1 MHKTRGT
8 KGTDP
13 MSRTITVM
21 LVLCATGAFAQS
33 GRDSFV
39 QQQAY
44 AAMQRISGQIDV
56 LQTNVDDLSARVA
69 KLERTSSSDET
80 EALRARIASLES
92 TVASLRKELANQRG
106 EIVKDLSSRLAK
118 MPQQT
123 SAQTAKSAETASSSG
138 PYREYVVASGDNL
151 WLIAK
156 AFNTTVPKIREMNNL
171 KSDSLKVGQKIKL
184 PME

>member
-1 MHKTRGT
+1 MK
-8 KGTDP
+8 
-13 MSRTITVM
+13 RTIAAVFA
-21 LVLCATGAFAQS
+21 LCAATSFAET

-44 AAMQRISGQIDV
+44 AAMQRITGQIDV
-56 LQTNVDDLSARVA
+56 LQSNVDDLSARVA
-69 KLERTSSSDET
+69 KLEQAGTSNET
-80 EALRARIASLES
+80 EALRQRIASLES
-92 TVASLRKELANQRG
+92 TVAALRKELSSQRG

-118 MPQQT
+118 MPQAAPAQQT
-123 SAQTAKSAETASSSG
+123 KSAETASSG

-156 AFNTTVPKIREMNNL
+156 AFNTTVPKIREMNGL
-171 KSDSLKVGQKIKL
+171 KGDSLKVGQKIKV